1 MPVISLWSSNHHRQ
15 FDWHLTL
22 FFLWIKLPCAVHGD
36 FGFYGGL
43 GSELSESKKSLRLWR
58 IGFLNF
64 YWFEKGNLRVLLWFW
79 SRRKLSSE
87 LSEVLKME
95 STEVSLNGEGGGG
108 GGNSSKGG
116 GGGGDAFIDRSKVRI
131 LVCDNDAKSLEEVST
146 LLLKCS
152 YQGIYIYC
160 FF

>member
-1 MPVISLWSSNHHRQ
+1 
-15 FDWHLTL
+15 
-22 FFLWIKLPCAVHGD
+22 
-36 FGFYGGL
+36 
-43 GSELSESKKSLRLWR
+43 
-58 IGFLNF
+58 
-64 YWFEKGNLRVLLWFW
+64 
-79 SRRKLSSE
+79 
-87 LSEVLKME
+87 ME

-160 FF
+160 FFLIFLVAFIFFVLVEFYDLFFFFFWLKSMVCLLTKFLFFFGCWCD

>member
-1 MPVISLWSSNHHRQ
+1 M
-15 FDWHLTL
+15 
-22 FFLWIKLPCAVHGD
+22 
-36 FGFYGGL
+36 
-43 GSELSESKKSLRLWR
+43 
-58 IGFLNF
+58 
-64 YWFEKGNLRVLLWFW
+64 
-79 SRRKLSSE
+79 
-87 LSEVLKME
+87 LKME

-160 FF
+160 FFLIFLVAFIFFVLVEFYDLFFFWLKSMVCLLTKFLFFFGCWCD

>member
-1 MPVISLWSSNHHRQ
+1 
-15 FDWHLTL
+15 
-22 FFLWIKLPCAVHGD
+22 
-36 FGFYGGL
+36 
-43 GSELSESKKSLRLWR
+43 
-58 IGFLNF
+58 
-64 YWFEKGNLRVLLWFW
+64 
-79 SRRKLSSE
+79 
-87 LSEVLKME
+87 ME

-116 GGGGDAFIDRSKVRI
+116 GGGGGGGDAFIDRSKVRI
-131 LVCDNDAKSLEEVST
+131 LVCDNDAKCLEEVST

>member
-1 MPVISLWSSNHHRQ
+1 M
-15 FDWHLTL
+15 
-22 FFLWIKLPCAVHGD
+22 
-36 FGFYGGL
+36 
-43 GSELSESKKSLRLWR
+43 
-58 IGFLNF
+58 
-64 YWFEKGNLRVLLWFW
+64 
-79 SRRKLSSE
+79 
-87 LSEVLKME
+87 LKME

-108 GGNSSKGG
+108 GGNSSKGGGGG

>member
-1 MPVISLWSSNHHRQ
+1 
-15 FDWHLTL
+15 
-22 FFLWIKLPCAVHGD
+22 
-36 FGFYGGL
+36 
-43 GSELSESKKSLRLWR
+43 
-58 IGFLNF
+58 
-64 YWFEKGNLRVLLWFW
+64 
-79 SRRKLSSE
+79 
-87 LSEVLKME
+87 ME

-152 YQGIYIYC
+152 YQGIYLYC
-160 FF
+160 FFLIFLVAFIFFVLVEFYDLFFFFFVLNLWFVC

>member
-1 MPVISLWSSNHHRQ
+1 
-15 FDWHLTL
+15 
-22 FFLWIKLPCAVHGD
+22 
-36 FGFYGGL
+36 
-43 GSELSESKKSLRLWR
+43 
-58 IGFLNF
+58 
-64 YWFEKGNLRVLLWFW
+64 
-79 SRRKLSSE
+79 
-87 LSEVLKME
+87 ME

-108 GGNSSKGG
+108 GGNSSKGGGG

-160 FF
+160 FFLIFLVAFIFFVLVEFYDLFFFLLKSMVCLLTKFLFFFGCWCD